1 MTHSRIEDPAEVRYN
16 TVGHEFE
23 FTEVRVI
30 DPETGEECP
39 VGVQGE
45 MCNRGYNN
53 MKGYY
58 KTKPPPMR
66 RSTRMVSC
74 IPATWA
80 FVMRMETSVSPAVS
94 RI

>member
-1 MTHSRIEDPAEVRYN
+1 MTHTRVDDPFEVRCT
-16 TVGHEFE
+16 TVGRDYE

-45 MCNRGYNN
+45 MCNRGYNT

-58 KTKPPPMR
+58 KNP
-66 RSTRMVSC
+66 
-74 IPATWA
+74 
-80 FVMRMETSVSPAVS
+80 
-94 RI
+94 

>member
-1 MTHSRIEDPAEVRYN
+1 MRVTSVYGLTEASPGMTHSRIDDPAEVRYN
-16 TVGHEFE
+16 TVGRDYE

-45 MCNRGYNN
+45 MCNRGYNT

-58 KTKPPPMR
+58 KNPPRQPK
-66 RSTRMVSC
+66 SSIKTASC
-74 IPATWA
+74 TVATWA
-80 FVMRMETSVSPAVS
+80 
-94 RI
+94 